1 MDLQRPKQ
9 TRCLSSEESAN
20 RDPIKKTFE
29 PSDKVKGMYT
39 HTHIQNLSLETKHL
53 FIEKRIRA
61 LHHNNGC
68 IVTKNRY
75 YIQCQFWDGYKLSPV
90 RDCGFR
96 RTDYMVLALQLQ
108 YNKKRKDTESYYY
121 DSALLLSGFHSSP
134 ITSSNDSNLSCCRVT
149 TWFISKWQTD
159 VCVCVWGEIGCC
171 QRDTK
176 LRERIS
182 VPHNIHKIQILP
194 ISVQFQLGL
203 KHIFRKASEADVNS
217 LHHMPQ
223 LICFTMTM

>member
-1 MDLQRPKQ
+1 MYCHQ
-9 TRCLSSEESAN
+9 
-20 RDPIKKTFE
+20 KKDTIF
-29 PSDKVKGMYT
+29 SV
-39 HTHIQNLSLETKHL
+39 S
-53 FIEKRIRA
+53 
-61 LHHNNGC
+61 
-68 IVTKNRY
+68 
-75 YIQCQFWDGYKLSPV
+75 QFWDGYKLSPV

-96 RTDYMVLALQLQ
+96 RTDYMVLAPQLQ
-108 YNKKRKDTESYYY
+108 CNKKRKDTESYYY
-121 DSALLLSGFHSSP
+121 DSALPLSGFHSSP
-134 ITSSNDSNLSCCRVT
+134 ITSSNDSNLSCCTVT

-159 VCVCVWGEIGCC
+159 VCVCLEGGIGCC

-182 VPHNIHKIQILP
+182 VPHKIQILP

-203 KHIFRKASEADVNS
+203 KQIFRKASEADVNS